1 MHPPPVSFTVELQ
14 SWNLIGVSI
23 FTSVAQ
29 SISKS
34 EDPSVD
40 VRCTCTCTTTPQIL
54 HHRIALV
61 ELHRCTK
68 FRVARSKFPE
78 DRGTYAPYHEMAC
91 TIKIYS
97 LNSISVPNLV
107 SIAQSFLKPEDPMSK
122 KFSASGACS
131 LHPTGTATTKAHRL
145 GLYTCDLQVWHQW

>member
-1 MHPPPVSFTVELQ
+1 MSFTVELQ

-91 TIKIYS
+91 TIEIYS

-122 KFSASGACS
+122 KFFRLWRVQPA
-131 LHPTGTATTKAHRL
+131 PHRNSNHKS
-145 GLYTCDLQVWHQW
+145 TQVGVIYM